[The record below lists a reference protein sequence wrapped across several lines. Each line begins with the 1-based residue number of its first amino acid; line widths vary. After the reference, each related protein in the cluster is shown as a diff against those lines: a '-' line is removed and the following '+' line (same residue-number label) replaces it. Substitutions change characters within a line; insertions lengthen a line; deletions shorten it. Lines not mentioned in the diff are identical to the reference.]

1 LALVPGVGAAQGVSP
16 AWPQS
21 AALDRGEVVMRV
33 DEDGRFRGH
42 IELAVL
48 IAASPERIWGVLRD
62 CASAPE
68 YVPHVQSCELVERLD
83 QGRAELFRQRIRFR
97 WFLPPFEHVFRLD
110 YEPYSAMT
118 LSRVDGPLGRL
129 DGRWTLQPR
138 ADGKTLLQ
146 YVLDF
151 EPGLPVPRFLVA
163 RSMLRDLPE
172 VLQEVR
178 RRAELPP

>member
-1 LALVPGVGAAQGVSP
+1 VASACCPIPSSMRTAGRDWPSRWIALALVPGVGAAQGVSP

-83 QGRAELFRQRIRFR
+83 
-97 WFLPPFEHVFRLD
+97 
-110 YEPYSAMT
+110 EPYSAMT